1 MFQSTHPHGVRQSQI
16 EFYVELTKVSI
27 HAPTRGATHPEF
39 QKNVD
44 DLVSIHAPTRGAT
57 VLSRS
62 GIRPMVSFN
71 PRTHTGCDLGN
82 THKRFG
88 YCVSIHAPT
97 RGATKP
103 KTFRYFV
110 PRGFNPRTH
119 TGCDLRISRHRPSTV
134 LSFQSTHPH
143 GVRRYVIRRILRRAV
158 VSIHAPTRG
167 ATAIRTA
174 SRSIPPVSIHAPT
187 RGATYK
193 DRSRS
198 G

>member
-71 PRTHTGCDLGN
+71 PRTHTGCD
-82 THKRFG
+82 F
-88 YCVSIHAPT
+88 VSKANPT
-97 RGATKP
+97 MTCR
-103 KTFRYFV
+103 
-110 PRGFNPRTH
+110 FNPRTH

-167 ATAIRTA
+167 ATAKGFAI
-174 SRSIPPVSIHAPT
+174 APRKT
-187 RGATYK
+187 FQSTHPHGVRQCAK
-193 DRSRS
+193 LHIISQ
-198 G
+198 

>member
-16 EFYVELTKVSI
+16 EFYVELTK
-27 HAPTRGATHPEF
+27 
-39 QKNVD
+39 
-44 DLVSIHAPTRGAT
+44 VSIHAPTRGAT

-119 TGCDLRISRHRPSTV
+119 TGCDLVV
-134 LSFQSTHPH
+134 LTSSNNL
-143 GVRRYVIRRILRRAV
+143 II

-167 ATAIRTA
+167 ATFVYRGTDRPQFCRFNPRTHTGCD
-174 SRSIPPVSIHAPT
+174 VM
-187 RGATYK
+187 
-193 DRSRS
+193 
-198 G
+198 